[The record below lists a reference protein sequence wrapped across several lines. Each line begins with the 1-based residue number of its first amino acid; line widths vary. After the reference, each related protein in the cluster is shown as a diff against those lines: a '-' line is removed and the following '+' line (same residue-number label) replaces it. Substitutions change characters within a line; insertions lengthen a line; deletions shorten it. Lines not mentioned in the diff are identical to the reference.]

1 MSEENFDEMEKTAEE
16 EKENKEIDEEEEK
29 RKEQEKKALE
39 KKRIRKRNRRIKNVM
54 IAIGSILTYQFIV
67 NRIENYKESLKDIAQ
82 YANNEKLIS
91 ELNNETYRNI
101 YNLTPEDVMQLESLG
116 EQISEYRRLKEI
128 EKRTAN
134 EDLQLGYAE
143 VGIEE
148 YKEVIPTWYEKI
160 VTGEIS
166 LATGDPSK
174 KITISVNNEK
184 EAQICINEGTE
195 EEEKWDSGNVMF
207 HKIPKQLEVAIKKS
221 QNKYNDYIAIVQAF
235 DEISG
240 IYNYTFRENGFT
252 KSIKAIEPEF

>member
-1 MSEENFDEMEKTAEE
+1 MQNSGCV
-16 EKENKEIDEEEEK
+16 EIQNHSYNMHSQNGRLGIK
-29 RKEQEKKALE
+29 QKK
-39 KKRIRKRNRRIKNVM
+39 
-54 IAIGSILTYQFIV
+54 G
-67 NRIENYKESLKDIAQ
+67 ES
-82 YANNEKLIS
+82 S
-91 ELNNETYRNI
+91 
-101 YNLTPEDVMQLESLG
+101 
-116 EQISEYRRLKEI
+116 
-128 EKRTAN
+128 
-134 EDLQLGYAE
+134 
-143 VGIEE
+143 EE

-221 QNKYNDYIAIVQAF
+221 QNKYNDYIGIVQAF

>member
-101 YNLTPEDVMQLESLG
+101 YNLTPEDVMQLERLG

-166 LATGDPSK
+166 LATIRQRRYRPHGYVYR
-174 KITISVNNEK
+174 TVYE
-184 EAQICINEGTE
+184 
-195 EEEKWDSGNVMF
+195 
-207 HKIPKQLEVAIKKS
+207 
-221 QNKYNDYIAIVQAF
+221 
-235 DEISG
+235 
-240 IYNYTFRENGFT
+240 
-252 KSIKAIEPEF
+252 